1 MDKDEYLEYLIY
13 TYADT
18 VLRLG
23 YSYLK
28 NIEDAKDITQT
39 VFVKLY
45 TNTKE
50 FKDVEHEKAFV
61 LRVTAN
67 TCKDLLKSAWRKRN
81 VDIDECKEFQAPP
94 VENDEML
101 LAVNKLEEKY
111 RVVIHLHYYEGY
123 KASEIGKIIGVPTA
137 TVHTRLVRGREKL
150 KKIWEGENY
159 EPIQG

>member
-1 MDKDEYLEYLIY
+1 MNKDEYLVYLVN
-13 TYADT
+13 TYGDR
-18 VLRLG
+18 VLRLS

-39 VFVKLY
+39 VFLKLY

-50 FKDVEHEKAFV
+50 FKDMEHEKAFV

-67 TCKDLLKSAWRKRN
+67 LCKDLLKSAWKKRT
-81 VDIDECKEFQAPP
+81 VDIDECKELQAQT
-94 VENDEML
+94 VENDEMI
-101 LAVNKLEEKY
+101 LAVNKLEDKY

-123 KASEIGKIIGVPTA
+123 KASEIGKIIGIPTA
-137 TVHTRLVRGREKL
+137 TVHTRLVRGRENL
-150 KKIWEGENY
+150 KTIWEGENY